1 MMDIRLMRR
10 GLLVGAVAL
19 LGIMAAGCSVNIGGG
34 GGESSPTPTV
44 TATVTS
50 SPTSTPP
57 PPPLTLGEQRVLD
70 FVTEYFPQMK
80 TVRDQIGRTVKD
92 VIAGKWI
99 DAAYR
104 TKHFANAFD
113 KIDGQWSRLP
123 VAGGATDQLE
133 QDFQFFI
140 NGLRRYG
147 RNVAKV
153 VWATGGG
160 NVGDY
165 ANGKARANTYGLRVQ
180 HDLNDLREQFG
191 SQPQPAPSSSTIY

>member
-1 MMDIRLMRR
+1 MKSVRNGVVAALAGIAALSFSS
-10 GLLVGAVAL
+10 GA
-19 LGIMAAGCSVNIGGG
+19 AAQWK
-34 GGESSPTPTV
+34 PTKP
-44 TATVTS
+44 
-50 SPTSTPP
+50 
-57 PPPLTLGEQRVLD
+57 
-70 FVTEYFPQMK
+70 
-80 TVRDQIGRTVKD
+80 IN
-92 VIAGKWI
+92 VIVPWA
-99 DAAYR
+99 
-104 TKHFANAFD
+104 
-113 KIDGQWSRLP
+113 
-123 VAGGATDQLE
+123 AGGATDQLE